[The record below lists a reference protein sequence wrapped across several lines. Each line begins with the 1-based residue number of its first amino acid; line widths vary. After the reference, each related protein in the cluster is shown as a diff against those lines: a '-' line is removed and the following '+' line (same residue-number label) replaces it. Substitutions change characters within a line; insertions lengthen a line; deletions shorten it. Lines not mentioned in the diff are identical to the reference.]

1 LIFIIIC
8 FFLWLFTD
16 TGKHL
21 ADDTSSS
28 SCGAEMMTTVTIKR
42 EAHTP
47 TTDQSED
54 SGVDVSAVADGH
66 VGRGPFKR
74 KRLDDSDDGDGCPT
88 AAKSSRAADAAA
100 VAASVLRS
108 INMEACTPFR
118 PWSCNDES
126 SSDVGLRLF
135 QDIRNVD
142 RIRTLTQQRRSERS
156 PLPPPPPPPEPQPL
170 DLTKSHRTA
179 VRPTDAA
186 ASVALDAT
194 TAADA
199 GNAAE
204 YATPSSSAESFPCAV
219 TEAAGASF
227 PCAVRT
233 TTATTRYSKNM
244 SRARRIEANAR
255 ERSRV
260 HTISAAFDTLR
271 ATIPSY
277 SRNQKLSKLS
287 TIRIASAY
295 ILTLSRLLD
304 MDYSAER
311 DSPSVAECV
320 DNVTS
325 IIHMEGKARKRKDDQ
340 WWWPIMLTLTLYRRN
355 VNNNVFF
362 HNIIYHFIKY
372 KKYKYYI
379 FLSRS
384 IKTTYIIKW

>member
-1 LIFIIIC
+1 MVTSRISLEGLLQNRLTTDIC
-8 FFLWLFTD
+8 KDTLRMQGNATDLFHLYA
-16 TGKHL
+16 GKHL

-74 KRLDDSDDGDGCPT
+74 KRSDDSDFGDGCPT
-88 AAKSSRAADAAA
+88 AAKSSRTADAAA

-135 QDIRNVD
+135 HDIRNVD
-142 RIRTLTQQRRSERS
+142 RIRTLTQQRRSEQS

-179 VRPTDAA
+179 AGPANAA
-186 ASVALDAT
+186 ELDAI
-194 TAADA
+194 TADDA
-199 GNAAE
+199 ESSAE
-204 YATPSSSAESFPCAV
+204 YATPSSGAASFPCAV
-219 TEAAGASF
+219 TETASAAGAS
-227 PCAVRT
+227 T

-304 MDYSAER
+304 MDYSAEH

-320 DNVTS
+320 DNITG

-340 WWWPIMLTLTLYRRN
+340 
-355 VNNNVFF
+355 
-362 HNIIYHFIKY
+362 
-372 KKYKYYI
+372 
-379 FLSRS
+379 
-384 IKTTYIIKW
+384 

>member
-1 LIFIIIC
+1 
-8 FFLWLFTD
+8 
-16 TGKHL
+16 
-21 ADDTSSS
+21 
-28 SCGAEMMTTVTIKR
+28 MTTVTIKR

-66 VGRGPFKR
+66 DGRGPYKR

-88 AAKSSRAADAAA
+88 AAKSSRTANAAA
-100 VAASVLRS
+100 TAATASVLRS
-108 INMEACTPFR
+108 INMDACPPFR
-118 PWSCNDES
+118 PWSCSDES

-135 QDIRNVD
+135 HDIRNVD
-142 RIRTLTQQRRSERS
+142 RILTLTQQRRGEQF
-156 PLPPPPPPPEPQPL
+156 PLPPPPEPQPL
-170 DLTKSHRTA
+170 DLTKAHRPM
-179 VRPTDAA
+179 VRPAHDAA
-186 ASVALDAT
+186 SALDTT
-194 TAADA
+194 TADA
-199 GNAAE
+199 ESAAE
-204 YATPSSSAESFPCAV
+204 YATPS
-219 TEAAGASF
+219 AAASF
-227 PCAVRT
+227 PCAVPEAAAGTST

-304 MDYSAER
+304 MDYSAEH

-320 DNVTS
+320 DNITG

-340 WWWPIMLTLTLYRRN
+340 
-355 VNNNVFF
+355 
-362 HNIIYHFIKY
+362 
-372 KKYKYYI
+372 
-379 FLSRS
+379 
-384 IKTTYIIKW
+384 

>member
-1 LIFIIIC
+1 MVTSRISLEGLLQNRLTTDIC
-8 FFLWLFTD
+8 KDTLRMQGNAAELFNLY
-16 TGKHL
+16 TGKHH

-28 SCGAEMMTTVTIKR
+28 SCGAEMMTTMTIKR

-54 SGVDVSAVADGH
+54 SGVDVSAVADSH
-66 VGRGPFKR
+66 DGRGPFKR

-88 AAKSSRAADAAA
+88 AAKSSRTTDAAA

-108 INMEACTPFR
+108 INMDTCPPFR
-118 PWSCNDES
+118 PWSCSDES

-135 QDIRNVD
+135 HDIRNVD
-142 RIRTLTQQRRSERS
+142 RILTLTQQRRGEQS
-156 PLPPPPPPPEPQPL
+156 PLPPPPEPQPL
-170 DLTKSHRTA
+170 DLTKGHRPATRPADDATA
-179 VRPTDAA
+179 
-186 ASVALDAT
+186 SALDTT
-194 TAADA
+194 TADA
-199 GNAAE
+199 ESAAE
-204 YATPSSSAESFPCAV
+204 YATPSAAAASSFPCTVA
-219 TEAAGASF
+219 EAAAGAL
-227 PCAVRT
+227 T

-304 MDYSAER
+304 MDYSAEQ

-320 DNVTS
+320 DNVTG

-340 WWWPIMLTLTLYRRN
+340 
-355 VNNNVFF
+355 
-362 HNIIYHFIKY
+362 
-372 KKYKYYI
+372 
-379 FLSRS
+379 
-384 IKTTYIIKW
+384 

>member
-1 LIFIIIC
+1 
-8 FFLWLFTD
+8 
-16 TGKHL
+16 
-21 ADDTSSS
+21 
-28 SCGAEMMTTVTIKR
+28 MMTTMAIKR

-66 VGRGPFKR
+66 DGRGPFKR

-88 AAKSSRAADAAA
+88 AAKSSRTSDAATA
-100 VAASVLRS
+100 TASVLRS
-108 INMEACTPFR
+108 INMDTCPPFR
-118 PWSCNDES
+118 PWSCSDES

-135 QDIRNVD
+135 HDIRNVD
-142 RIRTLTQQRRSERS
+142 RILTLTQQRRGEQS
-156 PLPPPPPPPEPQPL
+156 PLPPPPEPQPL
-170 DLTKSHRTA
+170 DLTKSY
-179 VRPTDAA
+179 RPATRPADDAA
-186 ASVALDAT
+186 SALDTT
-194 TAADA
+194 TADA
-199 GNAAE
+199 ESAAE
-204 YATPSSSAESFPCAV
+204 YATPSAEAVAASFPCAV
-219 TEAAGASF
+219 TEAAAGAS
-227 PCAVRT
+227 T

-304 MDYSAER
+304 MDYSAEQ

-320 DNVTS
+320 DNVTG

-340 WWWPIMLTLTLYRRN
+340 
-355 VNNNVFF
+355 
-362 HNIIYHFIKY
+362 
-372 KKYKYYI
+372 
-379 FLSRS
+379 
-384 IKTTYIIKW
+384 